1 MIAAEKNRLRE
12 YYRQCRR
19 ELLTEEKVN
28 SDAAIAANFL
38 SSELYR
44 SCSKL
49 FLYISL
55 PAEVDTW
62 EILRAALRDKKIV
75 AAPVCEDNHRMTF
88 YRICGEEDLIS
99 GSYGIREPDV
109 SCCAVE
115 RPDDQS
121 LCVVPG
127 FSFTPSGFRLGYGG
141 GYYDRWLAAFPGVAV
156 GLCRERWLAEDLP
169 ADLFDL
175 PVQAVVTEDQILLSE
190 KAF

>member
-19 ELLTEEKVN
+19 DLFSEEKAN
-28 SDAAIAANFL
+28 SDAAITANFL
-38 SSELYR
+38 NSELYR
-44 SCSKL
+44 SCRKL

-62 EILRAALRDKKIV
+62 EILHAALHDGKIV
-75 AAPVCEDNHRMTF
+75 AAPVCEEDHRMTF
-88 YRICGEEDLIS
+88 YRVRGEEDLIS

-109 SCCAVE
+109 SRCAVE
-115 RPDDQS
+115 QPDDQS

-141 GYYDRWLAAFPGVAV
+141 GYYDRWLAVFPGAAV
-156 GLCRERWLAEDLP
+156 GLCRKRWLAEDLP
-169 ADLFDL
+169 ADSFDL

-190 KAF
+190 KAI

>member
-19 ELLTEEKVN
+19 TLSPEEKLV
-28 SDAAIAANFL
+28 SDAAITEQFL
-38 SSELYR
+38 NSELYR
-44 SCSKL
+44 RCSKL
-49 FLYISL
+49 YLYISL

-62 EILRAALRDKKIV
+62 EILHAALHDGKIV
-75 AAPVCEDNHRMTF
+75 AAPVCEENHRMTF
-88 YRICGEEDLIS
+88 YRIRREEDLIS
-99 GSYGIREPDV
+99 GSYGIREPDG

-115 RPDDQS
+115 HPDDQS

-141 GYYDRWLAAFPGVAV
+141 GYYDRWLAVFPGVAV